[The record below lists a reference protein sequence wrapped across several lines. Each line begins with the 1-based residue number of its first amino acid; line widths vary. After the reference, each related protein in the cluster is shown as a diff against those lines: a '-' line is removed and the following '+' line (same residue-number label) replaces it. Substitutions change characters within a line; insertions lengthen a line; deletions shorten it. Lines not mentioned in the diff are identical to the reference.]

1 MIRAVLWDFGGVI
14 LSSPFEA
21 FNRYE
26 AANGL
31 PVDFIRSVNAT
42 DPDTN
47 AWALLERNDVTPEQF
62 DALFADESEALGH
75 RIPGAD
81 VLALLSGEVRPE
93 MVMALDRVIRAGYRT
108 ACLTNNVVG
117 GEQRMEVGDV
127 MVMFDHVVESSKVG
141 CRKPEPRFYEIACE
155 LVGVDPSECVF
166 LDDLGINLKPAK
178 AMGMTTI
185 KVGAAEPAIAA
196 LERSSASHCD
206 EFPRDLSARSLIARG
221 IQTPLNTRSMRSASS
236 WSWMALEPV
245 AGLPDSTRATWRRS

>member
-26 AANGL
+26 AAIGL
-31 PVDFIRSVNAT
+31 PADFIRSVNAT
-42 DPDTN
+42 NPDAN
-47 AWALLERNDVTPEQF
+47 AWALLERNDVTPEEF
-62 DALFADESEALGH
+62 DALFAVESEALGH

-81 VLALLSGEVRPE
+81 VLALLAGEIRPE
-93 MVMALDRVIRAGYRT
+93 MVTALDRVIRAGYRT

-155 LVGVDPSECVF
+155 LLGVEPSECVF

-185 KVGAAEPAIAA
+185 KVGAAEPAITELEQVLGIA
-196 LERSSASHCD
+196 LR
-206 EFPRDLSARSLIARG
+206 
-221 IQTPLNTRSMRSASS
+221 
-236 WSWMALEPV
+236 
-245 AGLPDSTRATWRRS
+245 